1 MPRPAHPNIPR
12 VVLID
17 DDPHQAKFI
26 KAGLNL
32 LAFNVEYVR
41 SVDQARRKLEAR
53 EWSDVALFLVDVMM
67 PHGKSYS
74 QQLTRDGEITGFFL
88 ARDIRSHLP
97 STPIILWSTDPLNS
111 IEKEAREFVRCSVP
125 RCTFLRKEDA
135 VKKVLLCYQGYVDGG
150 QLDSK
155 KPGSPVTFERLLS
168 LLKVLAPPIA
178 TISKAW
184 LGQRDSK

>member
-1 MPRPAHPNIPR
+1 MPRPAPTAIPR

-26 KAGLNL
+26 KAGLDL
-32 LAFNVEYVR
+32 LGFNIEYIR
-41 SVDQARRKLEAR
+41 SADQARRKLEAR

-67 PHGKSYS
+67 PHGKNYS
-74 QQLTRDGEITGFFL
+74 ELLTRNGEITGFFV
-88 ARDIRSHLP
+88 ARDIRSRLP

-111 IEKEAREFVRCSVP
+111 IEKQAHEFVRRSIP

-150 QLDSK
+150 QLDPRK
-155 KPGSPVTFERLLS
+155 RDSPVTFERLLS

-184 LGQRDSK
+184 LGQRSGK